1 MRKISVR
8 LKVLLIAVVPLFVI
22 TVALMA
28 IAQVQLV
35 DLGEQ
40 EISLART
47 DMMKQKQREL
57 EDHVVMAFSAIDRV
71 YRDKSLSREQAQ
83 HKAGQILTDLS
94 YGNDNYI
101 FAFDYAGTTLV
112 HRQNPGLLGKNLIGL
127 QDANGKLMI
136 RELIETARD
145 GGGFVNYVWTL
156 PDGSSGPKLSYART
170 LPDWQWV
177 IGSGFMVND
186 IDQYVAELRKETH
199 EQIQQTLIAVLLV
212 GLTLLLIMMIAAS
225 WLSRRLVSPLSL
237 TAQAMRNI
245 AEGEGDLTRCLEVG
259 SEDEVGEVTRGFN
272 RFSAKIRALVTEVK
286 DGIQELTGA
295 TRDMQG
301 VVQATHDE
309 AQNQSVTTRQVAA
322 SVHEMALSAQ
332 QVSDSAQAAA
342 SSADAADHQAQQGQ
356 QLVEDTISTIADL
369 ASEVNTAGEAIEQ
382 LDCFADQITGVVNV
396 IKDIADQTNL
406 LALNAAIEA
415 ARAGEQGRGFA
426 VVADEVRSLATRTQS
441 STEEI
446 QQMVDQ
452 LLTGV
457 ATAVSVIDSS
467 KVRTSETIQRARQAG
482 CSLTEIT
489 SAVSHI
495 SSMNTR
501 IADAAHQ
508 QSEVAETIRHNVLH
522 IADIAQRSAVQADTL
537 AGTTDEMAQLEKRL
551 SNMIRQFQ
559 V

>member
-1 MRKISVR
+1 MRSMSVR
-8 LKVLLIAVVPLFVI
+8 LKVLLIAVVPLLLI
-22 TVALMA
+22 TVALMS

-40 EISLART
+40 EISLARA
-47 DMMKQKQREL
+47 DMMKQKRREL
-57 EDHVVMAFSAIDRV
+57 KDHVVMAFSAVERV
-71 YRDKSLSREQAQ
+71 YKDRSLDADSAQ
-83 HKAGQILTDLS
+83 RLARQILTDLT
-94 YGNDNYI
+94 YGSDNYI
-101 FAFDYAGTTLV
+101 FVFDYAGTTLV
-112 HRQNPGLLGKNLIGL
+112 HRQNPALLGQNLLGL
-127 QDANGKLMI
+127 QDANGKLLI
-136 RELIETARD
+136 RDLISTAR
-145 GGGFVNYVWTL
+145 GGGGYVDYVWTL
-156 PDGSSGPKLSYART
+156 PDGSSGPKLSYALT

-186 IDQYVAELRKETH
+186 IDQYVESLRHETS
-199 EQIQQTLIAVLLV
+199 EQIQQTLLAVLLV
-212 GLTLLLIMMIAAS
+212 SVVLLLVMTVAAS
-225 WLSRRLVSPLSL
+225 WLTRRLVSPLSL
-237 TAQAMRNI
+237 TAQAMQNI
-245 AEGEGDLTRCLEVG
+245 ADGEGDLTRCLDVR

-272 RFSAKIRALVTEVK
+272 RFSAKIRALVSEVK

-309 AQNQSVTTRQVAA
+309 AQNQSLTTRQVAA

-342 SSADAADHQAQQGQ
+342 VSADAADHQAQQGQ
-356 QLVEDTISTIADL
+356 QLVEDTIVTIAEL
-369 ASEVNTAGEAIEQ
+369 AGEVNTAGEAIER
-382 LDCFADQITGVVNV
+382 LDCFADQITGMVNV

-446 QQMVDQ
+446 QLMVDQ

-467 KVRTSETIQRARQAG
+467 KARTSETIQCARQAG
-482 CSLTEIT
+482 NSLAEIT
-489 SAVSHI
+489 DAVSHI

-501 IADAAHQ
+501 IAGAAHQ
-508 QSEVAETIRHNVLH
+508 QSEVAETIRHNVLN
-522 IADIAQRSAVQADTL
+522 IADIAQRSAQQADTL
-537 AGTTDEMAQLEKRL
+537 AGTTQEMAQLEKRL
-551 SNMIRQFQ
+551 SSMIRQFQ